1 MPALGTNF
9 RIDQRKGGKAL
20 GQQNRERVRL
30 TKNFFITLYRDF
42 AEHGEE
48 AVSQCRERDPIAYVR
63 IVASLMPRD
72 VNINTDPA
80 EELKTLSDGQLR
92 QLMETTMARL
102 AQREREIPGEVEVTE
117 TAPAVS
123 AHQAIAQRTMDRQ
136 ARRAMQPA
144 KVAKQAKDND
154 KAE

>member
-30 TKNFFITLYRDF
+30 TKNFFIALYRDF

-72 VNINTDPA
+72 VNICTDPA
-80 EELKTLSDGQLR
+80 EELKTLSDSQLR

-102 AQREREIPGEVEVTE
+102 AQREREIPGDVLEVSEP
-117 TAPAVS
+117 APQVS
-123 AHQAIAQRTMDRQ
+123 AHQAIAQRTMERQ

-144 KVAKQAKDND
+144 KVAKQAKDSGQ
-154 KAE
+154 